1 MLGIA
6 WGFVISMKF
15 IKFILLYLFFAS
27 HLYAAVP
34 KVTEVQYICP
44 WGGGSAPV
52 SGWGDPSSLCASDF
66 VSVCGR
72 KQGGWPDGVF
82 TGVFTPPM
90 SCVIR
95 SPNGSGLGSF
105 SVTTRNVCPSNS
117 SEVSGSCVCNAGYIE
132 DGNQCIPEPEKDP
145 CELLESACSGSQ
157 NHSVNFQLGG
167 KKTGVSFVCMNPL
180 VIGDDGS
187 FPGCTR
193 GCLGIVGGFTSAFQ
207 SDGGDWVTQG
217 TAKFTGSTCDP
228 SVINDLNSDSDPEYE
243 PEDNPTL
250 TEKPDETCPNG
261 FKGTVNGV
269 SVCLPPKAS
278 EGLLE
283 KEEKDNGDG
292 TKTEKQTKVKCEN
305 GLCEIT
311 TTTITKDTS
320 SNTVVGNS
328 SATTTVEQGRFCAQN
343 PTAAACKNG
352 EEGGG
357 SFSGS
362 CQAGFTC
369 DGDAVMCAIAKEQH
383 TRACQLFKEDTP
395 EGLLYAAEKGKEG
408 IQRGEGSDMGTIDLG
423 GGGGSL
429 IKTDS
434 LIGEGSCVQD
444 LQFSFM
450 GEPVTIPLSSLCPY
464 LAMLGNILVAVGMV
478 MAIRIVGV
486 R

>member
-1 MLGIA
+1 MFNIIR
-6 WGFVISMKF
+6 VIF
-15 IKFILLYLFFAS
+15 FLFLYYSFSA
-27 HLYAAVP
+27 YAAFP
-34 KVTEVQYICP
+34 AERGFI
-44 WGGGSAPV
+44 
-52 SGWGDPSSLCASDF
+52 GWGNGGQTNTVFYSDAGEACKNFYGGRVDPAEVNINASSVRCYSLSSWNTRGFIYPTFGLVCPENSSL
-66 VSVCGR
+66 
-72 KQGGWPDGVF
+72 
-82 TGVFTPPM
+82 
-90 SCVIR
+90 
-95 SPNGSGLGSF
+95 
-105 SVTTRNVCPSNS
+105 
-117 SEVSGSCVCNAGYIE
+117 SGSECICNSGFE
-132 DGNQCIPEPEKDP
+132 ERGNQCIQYDA
-145 CELLESACSGSQ
+145 CEMLESACAGNQ
-157 NHSVNFQLGG
+157 NFSVNFQLGG
-167 KKTGVSFVCMNPL
+167 KKTGVSFVCMNPV

-207 SDGGDWVTQG
+207 SDGGEWVTQG

-311 TTTITKDTS
+311 TTTITKDTA

-343 PTAAACKNG
+343 PTAAACKNENG
-352 EEGGG
+352 EEGKG

-383 TRACQLFKEDTP
+383 TRACQLFKEDTA
-395 EGLLYAAEKGKEG
+395 EGQLYAAEKGKEG
-408 IQRGEGSDMGTIDLG
+408 AQRGEGIDLGTIDLG
-423 GGGGSL
+423 GGSGSL

-444 LQFSFM
+444 LQIQFM

>member
-1 MLGIA
+1 MSKIRIFFL
-6 WGFVISMKF
+6 
-15 IKFILLYLFFAS
+15 FILFPINVFA
-27 HLYAAVP
+27 
-34 KVTEVQYICP
+34 QYI
-44 WGGGSAPV
+44 GGAPESRVYDFRVPLHAFDSNSINNFKNGYYRTIVYENWDYYEKDGVQRVIVTLHRCVGSPNVYLNSA
-52 SGWGDPSSLCASDF
+52 GLCAIKP
-66 VSVCGR
+66 VCVEPQIFDSSIDACR
-72 KQGGWPDGVF
+72 DPD
-82 TGVFTPPM
+82 PP
-90 SCVIR
+90 
-95 SPNGSGLGSF
+95 
-105 SVTTRNVCPSNS
+105 
-117 SEVSGSCVCNAGYIE
+117 
-132 DGNQCIPEPEKDP
+132 DP
-145 CELLESACSGSQ
+145 CEMLESACAGSQ
-157 NHSVNFQLGG
+157 NFSVNFQLGG
-167 KKTGVSFVCMNPL
+167 KKTGVSFVCMNPV

-305 GLCEIT
+305 GVCEIT
-311 TTTITKDTS
+311 TTTITKDTA
-320 SNTVVGNS
+320 SNTVVSNS

-343 PTAAACKNG
+343 PTAAACKNESG

-383 TRACQLFKEDTP
+383 TRACQLFKEDTA
-395 EGLLYAAEKGKEG
+395 EGQLYAAEKGKEG
-408 IQRGEGSDMGTIDLG
+408 AQRGEGIDMGTIDLG
-423 GGGGSL
+423 GGSGSL

-444 LQFSFM
+444 LQIQFM

>member
-1 MLGIA
+1 MRGNCFLALIMLPALYKI
-6 WGFVISMKF
+6 
-15 IKFILLYLFFAS
+15 ILLLSFGLFTFNA
-27 HLYAAVP
+27 HAALYF
-34 KVTEVQYICP
+34 EVQ
-44 WGGGSAPV
+44 GGGHGYDPDAVCMTRRSTNPNSWLYIYSHWVDKVPGYSFGGCYYQDRDGFSDFLPLYITSVDCPEGFEEDENNICREPV
-52 SGWGDPSSLCASDF
+52 S
-66 VSVCGR
+66 
-72 KQGGWPDGVF
+72 
-82 TGVFTPPM
+82 
-90 SCVIR
+90 
-95 SPNGSGLGSF
+95 
-105 SVTTRNVCPSNS
+105 
-117 SEVSGSCVCNAGYIE
+117 
-132 DGNQCIPEPEKDP
+132 DP
-145 CELLESACSGSQ
+145 CEMLESACAGSQ
-157 NHSVNFQLGG
+157 NFSVNFQLGG
-167 KKTGVSFVCMNPL
+167 KKTGVSFVCMNPV

-207 SDGGDWVTQG
+207 SDGGEWVTQG

-243 PEDNPTL
+243 PEDNPAL

-311 TTTITKDTS
+311 TTTITKDTA

-352 EEGGG
+352 DESGG

-395 EGLLYAAEKGKEG
+395 EGQLYAAEKGKEG

-423 GGGGSL
+423 GGSGSL

-444 LQFSFM
+444 LQFQFM

>member
-1 MLGIA
+1 MSLKKSIFLFL
-6 WGFVISMKF
+6 FV
-15 IKFILLYLFFAS
+15 LFFANKAFAVITPKK
-27 HLYAAVP
+27 LYTVNAAAFGRDIGLHETAMSACQAMAPTLRVEYSIQCYFESGGRYQLT
-34 KVTEVQYICP
+34 VLSNQCP
-44 WGGGSAPV
+44 AN
-52 SGWGDPSSLCASDF
+52 SSLSGG
-66 VSVCGR
+66 VCIC
-72 KQGGWPDGVF
+72 K
-82 TGVFTPPM
+82 
-90 SCVIR
+90 
-95 SPNGSGLGSF
+95 
-105 SVTTRNVCPSNS
+105 
-117 SEVSGSCVCNAGYIE
+117 AGYLE
-132 DGNQCIPEPEKDP
+132 QGWACVEEPPPDP
-145 CELLESACSGSQ
+145 CEMLESACAGSQ
-157 NHSVNFQLGG
+157 NFSVNFQLGG
-167 KKTGVSFVCMNPL
+167 KKTGVSFVCMNPV

-207 SDGGDWVTQG
+207 SEGGDWVTQG

-243 PEDNPTL
+243 PEDNPAL
-250 TEKPDETCPNG
+250 TDKPDETCPNG

-292 TKTEKQTKVKCEN
+292 TKIEKQTKVKCEN
-305 GLCEIT
+305 GLCDIT
-311 TTTITKDTS
+311 TTTITKDIA
-320 SNTVVGNS
+320 SNTVVVNS

-343 PTAAACKNG
+343 PTAAACKN

-395 EGLLYAAEKGKEG
+395 EGQLYAAEKGKEG

-423 GGGGSL
+423 GGSGSL

-444 LQFSFM
+444 LQFQFM

>member
-1 MLGIA
+1 MRYLFILFFFF
-6 WGFVISMKF
+6 WGNAYASLQPVQNYRYVVAGFPSSVFVITSSPD
-15 IKFILLYLFFAS
+15 YCDAAS
-27 HLYAAVP
+27 LMVLTFP
-34 KVTEVQYICP
+34 TVF
-44 WGGGSAPV
+44 SA
-52 SGWGDPSSLCASDF
+52 F
-66 VSVCGR
+66 
-72 KQGGWPDGVF
+72 Q
-82 TGVFTPPM
+82 
-90 SCVIR
+90 
-95 SPNGSGLGSF
+95 
-105 SVTTRNVCPSNS
+105 
-117 SEVSGSCVCNAGYIE
+117 VSGSSCQVRHISGNFFNLLRYSDFSCPANSSLSGSDCICNAGFE
-132 DGNQCIPEPEKDP
+132 ERGNQCVQYDP

-167 KKTGVSFVCMNPL
+167 KKTGVSFVCMNPTS
-180 VIGDDGS
+180 IGSDGS

-207 SDGGDWVTQG
+207 SDGGEWVTQG

-228 SVINDLNSDSDPEYE
+228 SVINDLNADSDPEYE
-243 PEDNPTL
+243 PEDNPSL
-250 TEKPDETCPNG
+250 TDKPDETCPNG

-305 GLCEIT
+305 GVCEIT
-311 TTTITKDTS
+311 TTTITKDTA

-343 PTAAACKNG
+343 PTAAACKNENG
-352 EEGGG
+352 EEGKG

-383 TRACQLFKEDTP
+383 TRACQLFKEDTA
-395 EGLLYAAEKGKEG
+395 EGQLYAAEKGKEG
-408 IQRGEGSDMGTIDLG
+408 AQRGEGIDLGTIDLG
-423 GGGGSL
+423 GGSGSL

-444 LQFSFM
+444 LQFQFM
-450 GEPVTIPLSSLCPY
+450 GEPVIIPLSSLCPY

>member
-1 MLGIA
+1 MKKFLFLIFLFYSLYVNAAIPVENGIQYYFTIAGGVEYRGENPSSVCNKIPDPPFFEVKLGA
-6 WGFVISMKF
+6 NNYCVGRRR
-15 IKFILLYLFFAS
+15 LD
-27 HLYAAVP
+27 
-34 KVTEVQYICP
+34 
-44 WGGGSAPV
+44 GGGSSYFSSPV
-52 SGWGDPSSLCASDF
+52 EAKYGYVCPANSSLSGNECLCNSGF
-66 VSVCGR
+66 VEE
-72 KQGGWPDGVF
+72 
-82 TGVFTPPM
+82 
-90 SCVIR
+90 
-95 SPNGSGLGSF
+95 N
-105 SVTTRNVCPSNS
+105 
-117 SEVSGSCVCNAGYIE
+117 
-132 DGNQCIPEPEKDP
+132 NQCIPEPEIDP
-145 CELLESACSGSQ
+145 CEMLESACAGNQ
-157 NHSVNFQLGG
+157 NFSVNFQLGG
-167 KKTGVSFVCMNPL
+167 KKTGVSFVCMNPV

-207 SDGGDWVTQG
+207 SDGGEWVTQG

-243 PEDNPTL
+243 PEDNPAL

-311 TTTITKDTS
+311 TTTITKDTV

-352 EEGGG
+352 DESGG

-395 EGLLYAAEKGKEG
+395 EGQLYAAEKGKEG
-408 IQRGEGSDMGTIDLG
+408 IQRGEGADMGTIDLS

-444 LQFSFM
+444 LQFQFM

>member
-1 MLGIA
+1 MRNIFLL
-6 WGFVISMKF
+6 FVIIYSS
-15 IKFILLYLFFAS
+15 FA
-27 HLYAAVP
+27 YADDSNSFTPYKYAVC
-34 KVTEVQYICP
+34 TLSRQCTQYIF
-44 WGGGSAPV
+44 
-52 SGWGDPSSLCASDF
+52 D
-66 VSVCGR
+66 SVDQACRNYDYGN
-72 KQGGWPDGVF
+72 
-82 TGVFTPPM
+82 
-90 SCVIR
+90 SYEY
-95 SPNGSGLGSF
+95 LGYED
-105 SVTTRNVCPSNS
+105 NS
-117 SEVSGSCVCNAGYIE
+117 SDEYPWVCKTRKVGSTGSNTYTSAVVSRLSVNSCPENSTKIGSYTCTCNAGFHHQ
-132 DGNQCIPEPEKDP
+132 DGQCIGEPEPEPDP
-145 CELLESACSGSQ
+145 CEMLESACAGSQ

-167 KKTGVSFVCMNPL
+167 KKTGVSFVCMNPV

-207 SDGGDWVTQG
+207 SDGGEWVTQG

-228 SVINDLNSDSDPEYE
+228 SVINDLNSGSDPEYE
-243 PEDNPTL
+243 PEDNPAL

-311 TTTITKDTS
+311 TTTITKDTA

-343 PTAAACKNG
+343 PTAAACKN

-383 TRACQLFKEDTP
+383 TRACQLFKEDTA
-395 EGLLYAAEKGKEG
+395 EGQLYAAEKGKEG

-423 GGGGSL
+423 GGSGSL

-444 LQFSFM
+444 LQFQFM

>member
-1 MLGIA
+1 
-6 WGFVISMKF
+6 MKF
-15 IKFILLYLFFAS
+15 IKFIFLYLFFAS

-34 KVTEVQYICP
+34 KVTEVQYKCP

-52 SGWGDPSSLCASDF
+52 SSWGDPALLCASDF

-72 KQGGWPDGVF
+72 KQGGYPDGVF
-82 TGVFTPPM
+82 TGVFTPPS
-90 SCVIR
+90 SCSIR
-95 SPNGSGLGSF
+95 SPTGGGFGLLK
-105 SVTTRNVCPSNS
+105 VTTRNVCPSNS

-145 CELLESACSGSQ
+145 CELLESACAGSQ
-157 NHSVNFQLGG
+157 NHRVNFQLGG
-167 KKTGVSFVCMNPL
+167 KKTGVSFVCMNPTA
-180 VIGDDGS
+180 IGSDGS

-217 TAKFTGSTCDP
+217 TAKYTGSTCDP

-243 PEDNPTL
+243 PEDNPSL

-283 KEEKDNGDG
+283 KEDKDNGDG

-305 GLCEIT
+305 GVCEIT

-320 SNTVVGNS
+320 SNTVVSNS

-343 PTAAACKNG
+343 PTAAACKNENG
-352 EEGGG
+352 EEGKG

-383 TRACQLFKEDTP
+383 TRACQLFKEDTA
-395 EGLLYAAEKGKEG
+395 EGQLYAAEKGKEG
-408 IQRGEGSDMGTIDLG
+408 AQRGEGIDLGAIDLG
-423 GGGGSL
+423 GGSGSL

-444 LQFSFM
+444 LQFQFM

-464 LAMLGNILVAVGMV
+464 LAMLGSILLAVGMV

>member
-1 MLGIA
+1 M
-6 WGFVISMKF
+6 
-15 IKFILLYLFFAS
+15 
-27 HLYAAVP
+27 
-34 KVTEVQYICP
+34 
-44 WGGGSAPV
+44 
-52 SGWGDPSSLCASDF
+52 
-66 VSVCGR
+66 
-72 KQGGWPDGVF
+72 
-82 TGVFTPPM
+82 
-90 SCVIR
+90 
-95 SPNGSGLGSF
+95 
-105 SVTTRNVCPSNS
+105 
-117 SEVSGSCVCNAGYIE
+117 
-132 DGNQCIPEPEKDP
+132 
-145 CELLESACSGSQ
+145 LESACAGSQ
-157 NHSVNFQLGG
+157 NHRVNFQLGG
-167 KKTGVSFVCMNPL
+167 KKTGVSFVCMNPTA
-180 VIGDDGS
+180 IGSDGS

-217 TAKFTGSTCDP
+217 TAKYTGSTCDP

-243 PEDNPTL
+243 PEDNPSL

-269 SVCLPPKAS
+269 SLCLPPKAS

-305 GLCEIT
+305 GVCEIT

-320 SNTVVGNS
+320 SNTVVSNS

-343 PTAAACKNG
+343 PTAAACKNENG
-352 EEGGG
+352 EEGKG

-383 TRACQLFKEDTP
+383 TRACQLFKEDTA
-395 EGLLYAAEKGKEG
+395 EGQLYAAEKGKEG
-408 IQRGEGSDMGTIDLG
+408 AQRGEGIDLGTIDLG
-423 GGGGSL
+423 GGSGSL

-444 LQFSFM
+444 LQFQFM

>member
-1 MLGIA
+1 MSLR
-6 WGFVISMKF
+6 FFFF
-15 IKFILLYLFFAS
+15 IFLSFCFSSAYALVPK
-27 HLYAAVP
+27 HLEWKVSNSNGDAAGWHSSAESACSAAVDVYKASVP
-34 KVTEVQYICP
+34 GAYMIFIPPSTCGVKSGFNEYGWVLISRLSCP
-44 WGGGSAPV
+44 V
-52 SGWGDPSSLCASDF
+52 
-66 VSVCGR
+66 
-72 KQGGWPDGVF
+72 
-82 TGVFTPPM
+82 
-90 SCVIR
+90 
-95 SPNGSGLGSF
+95 
-105 SVTTRNVCPSNS
+105 NS
-117 SEVSGSCVCNAGYIE
+117 SEYSGQCQCDSGFIE
-132 DGNQCIPEPEKDP
+132 ENNQCIPEPEKDP
-145 CELLESACSGSQ
+145 CELLEPACSGSQ

-167 KKTGVSFVCMNPL
+167 KKTGVSFVCMNPTA
-180 VIGDDGS
+180 IGSDGS

-207 SDGGDWVTQG
+207 SDGGEWVTQG

-243 PEDNPTL
+243 PEDNPAL

-311 TTTITKDTS
+311 TTTITKDTA

-343 PTAAACKNG
+343 PTAAACKNESG

-395 EGLLYAAEKGKEG
+395 EGQLYAAEKGKEG

-423 GGGGSL
+423 GGSGSL

-444 LQFSFM
+444 LQIQFM

>member
-1 MLGIA
+1 MSLR
-6 WGFVISMKF
+6 FFFF
-15 IKFILLYLFFAS
+15 IFLSFCFSSAYALVPK
-27 HLYAAVP
+27 HLEWKVSNSNGDAAGWHSSAESACSAAVDVYKASVP
-34 KVTEVQYICP
+34 GAYMIFIPPSTCGVKSGFYEYGWVLISRLSCP
-44 WGGGSAPV
+44 V
-52 SGWGDPSSLCASDF
+52 
-66 VSVCGR
+66 
-72 KQGGWPDGVF
+72 
-82 TGVFTPPM
+82 
-90 SCVIR
+90 
-95 SPNGSGLGSF
+95 
-105 SVTTRNVCPSNS
+105 NS
-117 SEVSGSCVCNAGYIE
+117 SEYSGQCQCDSGFIE
-132 DGNQCIPEPEKDP
+132 ENNQCIPEPEKDP
-145 CELLESACSGSQ
+145 CEMLEPACAGSQ
-157 NHSVNFQLGG
+157 NFSVNFQLGG
-167 KKTGVSFVCMNPL
+167 KKAGVSFVCMNPL

-207 SDGGDWVTQG
+207 SDGGEWVTQG

-250 TEKPDETCPNG
+250 TDKPDETCPNG

-305 GLCEIT
+305 GVCEII
-311 TTTITKDTS
+311 TTTITKDTA

-343 PTAAACKNG
+343 PTAAACKNESG

-383 TRACQLFKEDTP
+383 TRACQLFKEDTA
-395 EGLLYAAEKGKEG
+395 EGQLYAAEKGKEG
-408 IQRGEGSDMGTIDLG
+408 AQRGEGIDLGTIDLG
-423 GGGGSL
+423 GGSGSL

-444 LQFSFM
+444 LQIQFM

>member
-1 MLGIA
+1 
-6 WGFVISMKF
+6 MKR
-15 IKFILLYLFFAS
+15 IILCFFLFFVGYLSAS
-27 HLYAAVP
+27 WAYV
-34 KVTEVQYICP
+34 VNI
-44 WGGGSAPV
+44 
-52 SGWGDPSSLCASDF
+52 ASDVDLYPKF
-66 VSVCGR
+66 YENCKGNTDYGDIKSASLIAGNFWVSYRQGMNASGNCMEAFGLQCQIGTVSV
-72 KQGGWPDGVF
+72 
-82 TGVFTPPM
+82 
-90 SCVIR
+90 
-95 SPNGSGLGSF
+95 
-105 SVTTRNVCPSNS
+105 TRDRYGHVCH
-117 SEVSGSCVCNAGYIE
+117 VSGSCPENSSKDSQGFCQCNSGYQE
-132 DGNQCIPEPEKDP
+132 NENGTACIKDP
-145 CELLESACSGSQ
+145 CEMLESFCAGSQ
-157 NHSVNFQLGG
+157 NFKVSFYLDGNKAGVN
-167 KKTGVSFVCMNPL
+167 FVCMNPL

-193 GCLGIVGGFTSAFQ
+193 GCLAIVGGFTMAFQ

-217 TAKFTGSTCDP
+217 QAKYTGSTCDP

-305 GLCEIT
+305 GVCEIT

-320 SNTVVGNS
+320 SNTVVSNS
-328 SATTTVEQGRFCAQN
+328 SATTTLEQGRFCAQN
-343 PTAAACKNG
+343 PTAAACKNENG
-352 EEGGG
+352 EEGKG

-362 CQAGFTC
+362 CQAGFAC

-395 EGLLYAAEKGKEG
+395 EGQLYAAEKGKEG
-408 IQRGEGSDMGTIDLG
+408 VQRGEGSDVGAIDLG
-423 GGGGSL
+423 GGSGSL

-444 LQFSFM
+444 LQFQFM

-464 LAMLGNILVAVGMV
+464 LVMLGNILVAVGMV